1 MGQDLLYG
9 IRMDPGKEITAAYV
23 GIGNELLSGS
33 TQDTNFLYLAR
44 CLHELGIR
52 LMRGFV
58 IPDEQEV
65 IRETIERCRGRFT
78 YIFLSGGLGPT
89 HDDVT
94 VEGVAMALGV
104 PVVRHPFLEKK
115 IREFY
120 GDRLEEASLK
130 MAEVP
135 QGAALHLPDKMSFP
149 VLSIEN
155 IYLFPGIPELF
166 QQKLEAIKE
175 RFRTRPYCTEE
186 ILSNRRE
193 SEIAGLLSETL
204 ERFPSIKIG
213 SYPQWGDTSYRLKV
227 VVEGKEEESVA
238 KAAAHLRKVLA

>member
-9 IRMDPGKEITAAYV
+9 IPMDTTKEITAAYV

-33 TQDTNFLYLAR
+33 TRDENFFYLAR
-44 CLHELGIR
+44 CLHELGIQ
-52 LMRGFV
+52 LMRCFV
-58 IPDEQEV
+58 IPDEQDV

-78 YIFLSGGLGPT
+78 YVFTSGGLGPT

-94 VEGVAMALGV
+94 VEGVALALGV

-135 QGAALHLPDKMSFP
+135 QGAALHLPDRMSFP

-166 QQKLEAIKE
+166 QQKFEAIKE
-175 RFRTRPYCTEE
+175 RFRTRPYHTRE
-186 ILSNRRE
+186 ILSDRPE
-193 SEIAGLLSETL
+193 SEIADLLSEAL
-204 ERFPSIKIG
+204 ERFPSIRIG
-213 SYPQWGDTSYRLKV
+213 SYPQWGEKGYRVKV
-227 VVEGKEEESVA
+227 VVEGKDEDSVA
-238 KAAAHLRKVLA
+238 KAAAHLQKVLA